1 MKLIIILLFSFSGI
15 SFCLFYRDIKT
26 GQKQNFKKRWL
37 LSKQARLL
45 KKSILSFCI
54 LFQQNSFWRTGETI
68 SLGQPWEKTWD
79 AWDTFL
85 CTKLNN
91 IIKLGGDTAHG
102 QRERP
107 FHVGVKQSVDAG
119 RGEAL
124 LVLFK
129 TQKTDHTLDT
139 HDP

>member
-26 GQKQNFKKRWL
+26 GQKQNFKKHWL

-68 SLGQPWEKTWD
+68 SLGQPWEKNLGCLGHI
-79 AWDTFL
+79 FL
-85 CTKLNN
+85 CAEGE
-91 IIKLGGDTAHG
+91 ICY
-102 QRERP
+102 
-107 FHVGVKQSVDAG
+107 QSFLCAFV
-119 RGEAL
+119 
-124 LVLFK
+124 
-129 TQKTDHTLDT
+129 
-139 HDP
+139 